1 MLSFKSFGKNLQI
14 ERKKQIPRMTQD
26 NLAEK
31 AGLTTQTISDY
42 EREKKFPTLENAVK
56 IANALGLSLDYL
68 CDGSDIAE
76 QKETRLQIETLAD
89 IQFFFDFLCEIIPSC
104 DIESENDDVF
114 LRIENCPQ
122 IAKYYRD
129 YLTMKELLG
138 NSTITPDIFQMWREG
153 ATKNLKTTT
162 IENYEFPF

>member
-1 MLSFKSFGKNLQI
+1 MLSFKSFGKNLQT

-153 ATKNLKTTT
+153 ATQNHKTTT

>member
-1 MLSFKSFGKNLQI
+1 MLSFKSFGKNLQT

-76 QKETRLQIETLAD
+76 QKETRLQIETLA

>member
-1 MLSFKSFGKNLQI
+1 MLSFKSFGKNLQT
-14 ERKKQIPRMTQD
+14 ERKKRIPRMTQD

-68 CDGSDIAE
+68 CDGSDVAE
-76 QKETRLQIETLAD
+76 QKEDKTQIKTLAD
-89 IQFFFDFLCEIIPSC
+89 IIDIFDFLCEEIPSC
-104 DIESENDDVF
+104 DIESEDNIVF

-122 IAKYYRD
+122 VAKYYQD
-129 YLTMKELLG
+129 YCTMKDLLDVR
-138 NSTITPDIFQMWREG
+138 TITPNIFQIWKDG
-153 ATKNLKTTT
+153 VSTNLKTTP
-162 IENYEFPF
+162 IKDYELPF

>member
-1 MLSFKSFGKNLQI
+1 MLSFKSFGKNLQT